1 MALRLPRLSIK
12 ARLLAALVAIA
23 LSALSLGFSGWLL
36 LSQSTERMADLYT
49 RRLEPIVA
57 LQHISGRY
65 QVDISGSLQKLN
77 SGAMDWIQTWQNVR
91 LALSDIRDSW
101 GAYRARPINNED
113 ERRLVEDVD
122 KVLVEA
128 NAAVDELLD
137 ILAKR
142 DEDALATFRR
152 ERLTQEIW
160 PASDALTTLLE
171 LERDLAAKTF
181 ADNGQAFVKARSL
194 IRSLVVVA
202 VVIVL
207 LGTVTILNGV
217 SRPLTRI
224 TAAMRAVADGDLS
237 VAVPYVDRRDE
248 IGLLASALEIFK
260 ENRQRA
266 ESLTAQQREETERRL
281 QRQQT
286 VEQAIAEFDSLLS
299 GALETLN
306 SSAVELRA
314 TAQNMNHIADLT
326 DTRAATVAETSQ
338 QVALNIQTLAA
349 TAEELS
355 ASIGEIGRQGAHSAQ
370 IAQNALHSAEQTN
383 TQVQSLADAA
393 QRIGDVVTLIND
405 IAAQTNL
412 LALNATI
419 EAARAGDAG
428 KGFAVVA
435 SEVKSLA
442 NQTAKATEEVAAQIA
457 AIQNAT
463 HEAIGAIQ
471 NIGTTIREITEIAE
485 VIAQQVREQSNAT
498 QEMAHNIAQTATKTQ
513 EVTQTAAEVR
523 DSAAETGGAAGQ
535 VLSAADELAHQGV
548 SLREEVSRFMTK
560 LRSA

>member
-36 LSQSTERMADLYT
+36 LNQSTEPMAGLYT
-49 RRLEPIVA
+49 RRLEPNVA
-57 LQHISGRY
+57 LQPISGRY

-286 VEQAIAEFDSLLS
+286 VEQAIAEFDNLLS

-523 DSAAETGGAAGQ
+523 DSAAETGSAAGQ

-548 SLREEVSRFMTK
+548 SLREEVGRFMTK

>member
-36 LSQSTERMADLYT
+36 LSQSTERMADLYSH
-49 RRLEPIVA
+49 RLEPIVA

-65 QVDISGSLQKLN
+65 QVDIAGSLQKLN

-122 KVLVEA
+122 KVLAEA
-128 NAAVDELLD
+128 NAAVDALLD

-523 DSAAETGGAAGQ
+523 DSAAETGSAAGQ

-548 SLREEVSRFMTK
+548 SLREEVGRFMTK